1 MTMDRREFTG
11 TMLLA
16 TGAAAL
22 GIPNAAEAVRATGD
36 VAATLLVDAASGRVV
51 HRSGACATRFAPCSS
66 FKISL
71 ALMGYD
77 AGILTDAHHPA
88 WDYHPEYAAARA
100 IDRQRT
106 DPTSWEANSVVWYS
120 REITKRLGMARFQG
134 YVDRFGYG
142 NRDLSGTP
150 GKGDGLRSAWLGTS
164 LMVSP
169 DEQVAFLRRMLAH
182 RLVSPAAHRRAEA
195 IIPVF
200 EGSGGWRVTG
210 KTGSGGDETAPL
222 GWFVGWAERGE
233 RRLAFARLQSGPALR
248 GGPGGLQV
256 RKALLGEISRLAG

>member
-16 TGAAAL
+16 VGAAAIGL
-22 GIPNAAEAVRATGD
+22 PNAAAASLAAGD
-36 VAATLLVDAASGRVV
+36 VAAMLLVDAGTGRVV

-66 FKISL
+66 FKIPL
-71 ALMGYD
+71 ALIGYD

-88 WDYHPEYAAARA
+88 WDYHPEYAAVRA

-120 REITKRLGMARFQG
+120 REITKRLGMARFQA

-150 GKGDGLRSAWLGTS
+150 GKHDGLISAWLGTS
-164 LMVSP
+164 LLVST
-169 DEQVAFLRRMLAH
+169 DEQVAFLRRMLGH
-182 RLVSPAAHRRAEA
+182 RLVSPMAHHAAEA

-200 EGSGGWRVTG
+200 EGSGGWRVQG
-210 KTGSGGDETAPL
+210 KTGSGGDEAAPL
-222 GWFVGWAERGE
+222 GWFIGWAERGG
-233 RRLAFARLQSGPALR
+233 RRLVFARMAAGTTLR
-248 GGPGGLQV
+248 GGPGGPQV
-256 RKALLGEISRLAG
+256 RQAFLSAIGSLAR